1 MVIIIIVVV
10 NVVVVVYAKPE
21 ANFSFFQK
29 FLDRARAY
37 KKHRQGEMGSTDDPV
52 RNRHNNTFDDDP
64 VSRRAR
70 SEQKTWSERE
80 RERETPFDM
89 RYRGAG
95 SKQGV
100 YGWATTT
107 TDADH
112 SGSKPVLLLLGD
124 SRTRNDVQRYIHR
137 VTSGSTSP

>member
-1 MVIIIIVVV
+1 
-10 NVVVVVYAKPE
+10 
-21 ANFSFFQK
+21 
-29 FLDRARAY
+29 
-37 KKHRQGEMGSTDDPV
+37 
-52 RNRHNNTFDDDP
+52 
-64 VSRRAR
+64 
-70 SEQKTWSERE
+70 
-80 RERETPFDM
+80 M

-137 VTSGSTSP
+137 VTSGSNQPVTYQVLVLLVIVVNMTACTLTCHDVKR